1 MKKENK
7 KGISLLEFLLVL
19 SIIVILS
26 TFAVPAWNR
35 FFEINRYNNF
45 IMAVENAINR
55 AKVVAMEKSTNVG
68 VCISDNQIL
77 IYDTGYARST
87 DPCTGTL
94 LFTVTPESENIS
106 ISSAGTIIFDPRGLN
121 IMVGGNVCIHHN
133 KFNTYYRIIIG
144 RGHQRIE
151 RGEGECP

>member
-1 MKKENK
+1 MRNK
-7 KGISLLEFLLVL
+7 KGVSLLECLLVL

-45 IMAVENAINR
+45 IMAVENAITQ
-55 AKVVAMEKSTNVG
+55 AKIVAMERSTNVG
-68 VCISDNQIL
+68 VCISGNQIL
-77 IYDTGYARST
+77 IYDTGYARSN

-121 IMVGGNVCIHHN
+121 ILVGGNVCIHHN
-133 KFNTYYRIIIG
+133 EFNTFYRIIIG
-144 RGHQRIE
+144 RGHQRVE
-151 RGEGECP
+151 KGSGGC

>member
-1 MKKENK
+1 MRNK
-7 KGISLLEFLLVL
+7 KGVSLLECLLVL
-19 SIIVILS
+19 SITVILS

-45 IMAVENAINR
+45 IMAVENAITQ
-55 AKVVAMEKSTNVG
+55 AKIVAMERSTNVG
-68 VCISDNQIL
+68 VCISGNQIL
-77 IYDTGYARST
+77 IYDTGYARSN

-121 IMVGGNVCIHHN
+121 ILVGGNVCIHHN
-133 KFNTYYRIIIG
+133 EFNTFYRIIIG
-144 RGHQRIE
+144 RGHQRVE
-151 RGEGECP
+151 KGSGGC